1 MSCLSQILSQ
11 EYRPV
16 KYTQRIIQQLN
27 QRLLVLLVLCVAFA
41 VHAEDGDE
49 ENAGLVETRYIEVNP
64 AFVTNFGGP
73 GRLRYIKVE
82 ITLRVAGEDGEQQVN
97 RHLPN
102 IKDSLLNLFAI
113 QTSDSI
119 SGAEGKEVL
128 RQAALGEVSRVLVE
142 EDEAS
147 HVEDLLFTSF
157 VAHH

>member
-1 MSCLSQILSQ
+1 MKHSQRL
-11 EYRPV
+11 
-16 KYTQRIIQQLN
+16 IQQLN
-27 QRLLVLLVLCVAFA
+27 QGFLALLVLCLAF
-41 VHAEDGDE
+41 VVYAEDGE
-49 ENAGLVETRYIEVNP
+49 ENAEPVETRYVEVNP

-82 ITLRVAGEDGEQQVN
+82 ITLRVVGEEGEQQVN

-119 SGAEGKEVL
+119 SGAEGKEAL

-142 EDEAS
+142 EDETS
-147 HVEDLLFTSF
+147 YVEDLLFTSF
-157 VAHH
+157 VAHL